1 MRTVAIIPA
10 YNEERTI
17 GSVVKVA
24 RETPG
29 IQEVVVINDG
39 SVDDTSTV
47 AITAGATVIE
57 MPQNRGKGAAM
68 QIGLQSTDSDLVVF
82 LDADLVGLK
91 PEHIDAL
98 LQPVLRGEVAM
109 TLGVFG
115 KGRAATD
122 LAQKITPF
130 LSGQRA
136 IRRQVL
142 RDLPSMDE
150 LGFGV
155 EVALTKYIKTN
166 DIPYCEVIMPE
177 VSQVMKEEKFGFFDG
192 FTRRLRMYWDIVR
205 TLAQ

>member
-10 YNEERTI
+10 YNEEKTI
-17 GSVVKVA
+17 GFVVKAA
-24 RETPG
+24 RETAD
-29 IQEVVVINDG
+29 IHEVVVINDG
-39 SVDDTSTV
+39 SEDNTSR
-47 AITAGATVIE
+47 AAADAGATVIE
-57 MPQNRGKGAAM
+57 MPQNRGKGAALQAGM
-68 QIGLQSTDSDLVVF
+68 QATDSDVVVF
-82 LDADLVGLK
+82 LDADLVGLQ

-155 EVALTKYIKTN
+155 EVALTKYIKTHN
-166 DIPYCEVIMPE
+166 IPYCEVIMPE